1 MIQAHGNHS
10 PITLEFPTEELRYR
24 SIFQL
29 APHAGLV
36 LDAKAG
42 TVLEVNREC
51 CTLLGYSRGARYYR
65 DGLTRSPTPASGS
78 VM

>member
-10 PITLEFPTEELRYR
+10 PITLEFPIEELRYR

-29 APHAGLV
+29 APHAGFV
-36 LDAKAG
+36 MDAKAG

-51 CTLLGYSRGARYYR
+51 CTLLGYSRGDLLALRV
-65 DGLTRSPTPASGS
+65 DALSNTVSSS